1 MHFEVVATKQYER
14 DVKKAKKRGLPIDK
28 LIDIVAMLE
37 QGTPLPIK
45 NKDHLLTGDFA
56 GYRECHI
63 SPDWLLIYKKD
74 TTIRL
79 ITLNRTGTH
88 SDLFE

>member
-1 MHFEVVATKQYER
+1 MHFEVVGTKQYER
-14 DVKKAKKRGLPIDK
+14 DVKKAKKRGLPLDK
-28 LIDIVAMLE
+28 LIDIVEMLE
-37 QGTPLPIK
+37 QGIPLPAK
-45 NKDHLLTGDFA
+45 NRDHLLTGDFA

-74 TTIRL
+74 VTIRL

-88 SDLFE
+88 ADLFK